1 MQFSKQE
8 HFPKQEIVTKIQ
20 KYLAMKRINQIQCK
34 GEILQNKSNQCKSCN
49 LKVKKNR
56 KLKVK
61 FKSKVIQLDV
71 KVKAERAF

>member
-1 MQFSKQE
+1 MEFSKQE
-8 HFPKQEIVTKIQ
+8 LFPMQEIVTKIQ

-34 GEILQNKSNQCKSCN
+34 GESLQNKSNQCQSCN

>member
-1 MQFSKQE
+1 MQFSKLE
-8 HFPKQEIVTKIQ
+8 LFPKQEIVTMIQ
-20 KYLAMKRINQIQCK
+20 KYLAMKKINQIQCK
-34 GEILQNKSNQCKSCN
+34 GENLQNKSNQCKSCN

-56 KLKVK
+56 KLKVI